1 MPVSRNSGVTAGVVT
16 VGEELLSGETT
27 DTNGAWLGRKLASLG
42 APVVRRWVV
51 GDDAEAIQW
60 YRLAADQGHAS
71 AQGSL
76 GVMYGSGQG
85 VTQDDLEAHI
95 WLNLAAQFSG
105 ENREKYVKARDAVA
119 ARMTFEQI
127 ADAQRRAREWTPTIE
142 P

>member
-1 MPVSRNSGVTAGVVT
+1 MYDTGEGVPQ
-16 VGEELLSGETT
+16 
-27 DTNGAWLGRKLASLG
+27 DY
-42 APVVRRWVV
+42 P
-51 GDDAEAIQW
+51 EAIRW

-95 WLNLAAQFSG
+95 WLNLAAQSSG
-105 ENREKYVKARDAVA
+105 ETRERYVKARDAVA